1 MDKDMNEW
9 LNSNGPEDSRFDAAY
24 VNYIFK
30 KLIQENY
37 PEVEK
42 DSDEYREMLN
52 EFIDKWKSFLV
63 DGQMNRIFDWLE
75 SLDKIDFSNSMN
87 WLKEEGRMKLG
98 MIQSILAS
106 KLVEAFG
113 INEEQITLD
122 NRMEVIELIHD
133 YTRVLCWLRMNPA
146 QVENKIVSI

>member
-9 LNSNGPEDSRFDAAY
+9 LNSSGPEDSRFNTEY
-24 VNYIFK
+24 VNYTFK
-30 KLIQENY
+30 KLMEENY

-42 DSDEYREMLN
+42 NSDEYREMLN

-63 DGQMNRIFDWLE
+63 DGHINRIVDWIE
-75 SLDKIDFSNSMN
+75 SLDKVDFSNSMD

-113 INEEQITLD
+113 INEEQITID
-122 NRMEVIELIHD
+122 NRTEVVELIND

-146 QVENKIVSI
+146 QVQNKIISI